1 MYQCLTRPHF
11 LNCII
16 FHFFENILY
25 IPFTKMCARY
35 LFILFHSNKSFGQ
48 MSAATDRAD
57 DESGDCIGHSLE
69 SVPGFSC
76 YRSYQGGRSNEAVG
90 RVAQFQRVAVNDA
103 QTTVNIILGRPRR
116 EIYDRERER
125 VPKSTYEDDYVLLI
139 CKIKYVTEDFGA
151 GTERIWSAISRFY
164 RRCTYGHNSFLWKQ
178 HVRIV
183 FPVGKCFWWWNIFTD
198 HFRVI
203 SWTLRRPT
211 VRRNPN
217 LRIIVNRNGSLDTTL
232 NTQQNVSHGLRL
244 GFRKCER
251 ATVRF
256 GARVIWTSDAPKVGV
271 KISIG
276 IHACIIVKTLSFFFK
291 WNFVIYRRK
300 DFEGSGFYA
309 RGDPMFKKKEMA
321 DIGKQ

>member
-116 EIYDRERER
+116 EIYDRERESSKIN
-125 VPKSTYEDDYVLLI
+125 VWGWLCPSYMQNKI
-139 CKIKYVTEDFGA
+139 C
-151 GTERIWSAISRFY
+151 Y
-164 RRCTYGHNSFLWKQ
+164 R
-178 HVRIV
+178 
-183 FPVGKCFWWWNIFTD
+183 
-198 HFRVI
+198 
-203 SWTLRRPT
+203 
-211 VRRNPN
+211 
-217 LRIIVNRNGSLDTTL
+217 
-232 NTQQNVSHGLRL
+232 GLRS
-244 GFRKCER
+244 R
-251 ATVRF
+251 
-256 GARVIWTSDAPKVGV
+256 D
-271 KISIG
+271 
-276 IHACIIVKTLSFFFK
+276 
-291 WNFVIYRRK
+291 RK
-300 DFEGSGFYA
+300 DMKCHKSLLSPLHL
-309 RGDPMFKKKEMA
+309 RS
-321 DIGKQ
+321 

>member
-1 MYQCLTRPHF
+1 MT
-11 LNCII
+11 
-16 FHFFENILY
+16 
-25 IPFTKMCARY
+25 
-35 LFILFHSNKSFGQ
+35 
-48 MSAATDRAD
+48 
-57 DESGDCIGHSLE
+57 
-69 SVPGFSC
+69 
-76 YRSYQGGRSNEAVG
+76 
-90 RVAQFQRVAVNDA
+90 
-103 QTTVNIILGRPRR
+103 
-116 EIYDRERER
+116 ERER